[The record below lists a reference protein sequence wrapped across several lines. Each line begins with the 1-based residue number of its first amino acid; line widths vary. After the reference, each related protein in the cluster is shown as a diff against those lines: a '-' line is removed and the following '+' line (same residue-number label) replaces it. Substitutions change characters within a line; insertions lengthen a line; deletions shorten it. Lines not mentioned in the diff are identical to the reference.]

1 MPIEELTL
9 DTPLFRVLEIMRDA
23 NGPGI
28 HYLPVGGPE
37 DALVVVAIGAGAV
50 HTLAMLT
57 GVALEDE

>member
-1 MPIEELTL
+1 
-9 DTPLFRVLEIMRDA
+9 MRDA

>member
-9 DTPLFRVLEIMRDA
+9 DTPFFRVLEIMRDA

-28 HYLPVGGPE
+28 HFMPVGDQE

-57 GVALEDE
+57 GAVLEDE